1 MKQVLLAIL
10 ILSGLCSIA
19 QEERMTI
26 QGKIVDMKGEPVSDV
41 YIINL
46 VSNEKDI
53 TLNNGVFTIKIF
65 STDSLIL
72 SHISYLRKVVTAGS
86 LLLNPVVTLE
96 SESMNVGEVTVSPG
110 QKSDLDNAWENI
122 QAIEW
127 DIRPQPG
134 DAYSVSERA
143 NQLMTENNRLMR
155 TEASSVSLLKFS
167 IGDLLGKWKKNRKK
181 RKNSRQGPLNFK
193 F

>member
-167 IGDLLGKWKKNRKK
+167 IGDLLGKWKKKRKK
-181 RKNSRQGPLNFK
+181 RKNSS
-193 F
+193 